1 MEKIEILVSRA
12 IPIAIENIDTDQ
24 IIPARFLKS
33 SKRQGFGSNLFRDWR
48 YTNQGLVKESF
59 ILNNPKFSGKIL
71 LVGRNFGSGSSRE
84 HAAWSLFDYGF
95 RVVIS
100 SFFADIFKENA
111 LNNGLLPIEISEVYL
126 QYLFKTIS
134 YNRHILYS
142 VFLGRQIIKIDK
154 SFFYDYFSMEK
165 YKKTCL
171 LKGQDDIDH
180 LISLYKK
187 IKTFE
192 VKSVFNDKEN
202 SYFIWRWSWR

>member
-1 MEKIEILVSRA
+1 MEKIDILVSRV
-12 IPIAIENIDTDQ
+12 IPLAIENIDTDQ

-33 SKRQGFGSNLFRDWR
+33 SKRQDFGSNLFRDWR
-48 YTNQGLVKESF
+48 FTNKGHIKDNF
-59 ILNNPKFSGKIL
+59 ILNNSKYSGKIL

-111 LNNGLLPIEISEVYL
+111 LNNGLLPIEISEIYL

-134 YNRHILYS
+134 YNRQILCS
-142 VFLGRQIIKIDK
+142 IFLERQIIKIEG

-165 YKKTCL
+165 YKKNCL
-171 LKGQDDIDH
+171 RNGQDDIDF
-180 LISLYKK
+180 LISLKNK

-192 VKSVFNDKEN
+192 VKSH
-202 SYFIWRWSWR
+202 S